1 MKALLKRAKIAA
13 LLFVGLTGLYY
24 GSRMVFAQAHGVTP
38 TAVACGSSGQLMANM
53 SGTCTGITV
62 GSPMQIVAGA
72 LVATQA
78 QADWTE
84 GTTSAPDY
92 ILHKPTLISSFI
104 NDTNFITLAA
114 IPTNISYF
122 TDDANYV
129 TAASVAAT
137 YFAKPT
143 GTSAQYI
150 NGVGTA
156 TSFPTIVN
164 YCYEGTTKH
173 TNCVTYSNALTV
185 SSGTVTANF
194 TTDGT
199 STGPSVFPTGNLIVS
214 SMNISCNDNSVP
226 YSASFPG
233 GTTSSTKSV
242 VFTVNKSSGILTV
255 LTLSVLGAPAAANG
269 STCNIQATGY

>member
-1 MKALLKRAKIAA
+1 MKAFLKRAKIAA
-13 LLFVGLTGLYY
+13 LIFLMLIGMYY

-38 TAVACGSSGQLMANM
+38 TAMACGSSGQLMANM

-72 LVATQA
+72 LIATQA
-78 QADWTE
+78 QPDWTE

-92 ILHKPTLISSFI
+92 ILHKPSSLSSFI
-104 NDTNFITLAA
+104 NDPGYITVAA

-129 TAASVAAT
+129 TAASIAAT

-150 NGVGTA
+150 NGTGTE
-156 TSFPTIVN
+156 TTFPAIVN

-199 STGPSVFPTGNLIVS
+199 SSGPSIFPTGNLIVS
-214 SMNISCNDNSVP
+214 SMNIACNDNSVP
-226 YSASFPG
+226 YSISFPT

-242 VFTVNKSSGILTV
+242 VFTVNKASGILTI